1 MNAIELQKAMRLHFK
16 AGNTIIVEGPPGC
29 GKTQI
34 SEQFA
39 DARRA
44 EFNGDYAELEYYQ
57 RRHG

>member
-44 EFNGDYAELEYYQ
+44 EFNG
-57 RRHG
+57 GSS